1 MNTDKLKSELIT
13 IAESMTRG
21 RHLQSI
27 QGLGESQ
34 KSINTRKLSIMARGR
49 HLQNIQGL
57 SESQKSIS
65 TRKLSIAVEE
75 IEDRQKV
82 DAAFLKRVFD
92 YIVELERANETK

>member
-1 MNTDKLKSELIT
+1 MNTDKLKSKLIT
-13 IAESMTRG
+13 VAASMTRG
-21 RHLQSI
+21 RHLQS
-27 QGLGESQ
+27 
-34 KSINTRKLSIMARGR
+34 
-49 HLQNIQGL
+49 IQGL

-82 DAAFLKRVFD
+82 DAAFLMRVFD

>member
-13 IAESMTRG
+13 VAASMTRG
-21 RHLQSI
+21 RHLQS
-27 QGLGESQ
+27 
-34 KSINTRKLSIMARGR
+34 
-49 HLQNIQGL
+49 IQGL

-92 YIVELERANETK
+92 YIVELERTNETK